1 MQGLP
6 EEDRRRIGAYLSLGT
21 TYAFTILAFTG
32 LGWIVDRWLATSPAF
47 TLIGVFLGGAAAF
60 YNLVRRVREIE
71 KDAGAQKEKNGG
83 SSGPSGKAPD
93 RQ

>member
-32 LGWIVDRWLATSPAF
+32 LGWLLDRWLGASPAF
-47 TLIGVFLGGAAAF
+47 TLIGVFLGGAAGF

-71 KDAGAQKEKNGG
+71 KDVGVQKKKNGG
-83 SSGPSGKAPD
+83 S
-93 RQ
+93 